1 MALLVVPARAKLLV
15 VAALLALPG
24 AFGCLMNP
32 HRGERLG
39 LEPAREPV
47 GTPGGEG
54 TPQEDGATG
63 EEPARPDA
71 APADARLDS
80 AAADGGAA
88 PYDADEPEAA
98 EAGAEAAPAE
108 AAPAEVDAGV
118 TGEDAPPDAAA
129 LDGGCAGDC

>member
-71 APADARLDS
+71 APADERLDS
-80 AAADGGAA
+80 VDGGTA
-88 PYDADEPEAA
+88 PDGAQEPEAA

-108 AAPAEVDAGV
+108 AAPAEVDTGV
-118 TGEDAPPDAAA
+118 TGEDALPDAAA